1 MYKKYFKPF
10 FDFVIALFG
19 LIILSPVFLICS
31 LLLLIANK
39 SGGVF
44 FLQQRPGKNEKIFQI
59 IKFKTMN
66 DKKDV
71 HGDLL
76 PDSQRL
82 TTLGKVMRKT
92 SLDEIPQ
99 LINVIKG
106 DMSLI
111 GPRPLLVRYLPY
123 YTDRE
128 RLRHSIK
135 PGITGYAQVKGRNTI
150 NWDERLKLDVFYAE
164 NISLK
169 LDLQILLKTVNQVAR
184 RKDIAVIPGELFMPL
199 DKYRND
205 ETKS

>member
-44 FLQQRPGKNEKIFQI
+44 FLQRRPGKNEKIFQI

-82 TTLGKVMRKT
+82 TTLGKIMRKT

-128 RLRHSIK
+128 RLRHSTK

-150 NWDERLKLDVFYAE
+150 NWDERLKLDVFYAD

-169 LDLQILLKTVNQVAR
+169 LDIQILLKTVNQVAR

-199 DKYRND
+199 DKYRKD